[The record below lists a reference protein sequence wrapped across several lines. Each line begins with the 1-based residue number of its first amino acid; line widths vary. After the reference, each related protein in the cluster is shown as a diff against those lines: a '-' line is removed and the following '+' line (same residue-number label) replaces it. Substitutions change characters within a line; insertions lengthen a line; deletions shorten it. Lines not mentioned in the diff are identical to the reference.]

1 MNTKDKLLPPPIAK
15 MLHLTPMSKGGSG
28 KSTEGEMRVSYLS
41 ARGIDWQG
49 SDMDDRHRTFSE
61 RHIRRV
67 KVHHSETP
75 LEAKEA
81 FASIFRSMM
90 RDAFPV
96 HVVDCR
102 AQADQFFINAVREFD
117 FLALC
122 KSNGI
127 GITLSLVPSDELESL
142 TNMQALVKAT
152 AGEVNYIIVE
162 NKARNDTRLFSNS
175 PFEKFLVSHG
185 AKKICMP
192 VIMPSTML
200 AMEKV
205 ESIQKRGISFAE
217 FATVGTGLLDP
228 IMAGELGMALANMY
242 RQYDSIAELLLP
254 PEFAKK
260 IKTNLVESDV
270 RPKHDDESAFALNF
284 PV

>member
-1 MNTKDKLLPPPIAK
+1 MNIKKEVTSPPITK
-15 MLHLTPMSKGGSG
+15 MLHLSPMSKGGSG

-41 ARGIDWQG
+41 ARGFGWLG
-49 SDMDDRHRTFSE
+49 SDMDGRHKTFSK
-61 RHIRRV
+61 RHPKRV
-67 KVHHSETP
+67 KIHQSEAP

-81 FASIFRSMM
+81 FAAIFRSVM
-90 RDAFPV
+90 RDSIPI

-102 AQADQFFINAVREFD
+102 AQADQLFINAINEFD
-117 FLALC
+117 FLTLC
-122 KSNGI
+122 KSHGI
-127 GITLSLVPSDELESL
+127 CVTISLFPSDELESL

-152 AGEVNYIIVE
+152 AGEVNFVIVE
-162 NKARNDTRLFSNS
+162 NKARNDTRLFSDS
-175 PFEKFLVSHG
+175 SFEKFLMSHG
-185 AKKICMP
+185 AKKIRMP

-205 ESIQKRGISFAE
+205 ENHERRGIPFAE
-217 FATVGTGLLDP
+217 FATVGRSLLDP

-260 IKTNLVESDV
+260 VKTDV
-270 RPKHDDESAFALNF
+270 SEGDIELEADDGAFALNF
-284 PV
+284 PA